1 MRVLPVLSALL
12 LAVVLLPV
20 PRALA
25 QTSAPDPGSTAVASQ
40 VQGQL
45 QEQVEEWV
53 AGAGQDMAR
62 QATSEDA
69 SVSSPVNVETWSEG
83 VLEAAD
89 LDDPTD
95 PTTTWVA
102 VISTAEGPVGV
113 LVIDADGSEPSGA
126 VQQDAELAA
135 ALAALPERAIVLRQ
149 PAPPSAAMGSTT
161 PSAASPQSSSEGTAD
176 TDMASPASPAG
187 STSPA
192 TTADRGDVG
201 DVGDAENYADA
212 GDSADAADPAA
223 SDAWYALVDEVV
235 TALDEQAMA
244 GMSGPVGLPA
254 YAQVLYDR
262 THHVSDTDK
271 AEPQE
276 TSRTLDMAIVYTGL
290 GVLVIGAIIV
300 TTTFVHER
308 RVMAPLREGP
318 ESKKAR
324 AKEPD
329 QTRTP

>member
-1 MRVLPVLSALL
+1 M
-12 LAVVLLPV
+12 
-20 PRALA
+20 
-25 QTSAPDPGSTAVASQ
+25 ASQ

-45 QEQVEEWV
+45 QEQVEEWA

-149 PAPPSAAMGSTT
+149 PAPPSAAMGSAT

-176 TDMASPASPAG
+176 TDMTSPASPA
-187 STSPA
+187 
-192 TTADRGDVG
+192 TAAGRGDAG
-201 DVGDAENYADA
+201 DADAENYADA
-212 GDSADAADPAA
+212 GDSADPAA

-290 GVLVIGAIIV
+290 GVLVIGMIIV

-318 ESKKAR
+318 ESQK

>member
-1 MRVLPVLSALL
+1 MRVLPGLSALL

-45 QEQVEEWV
+45 QEQVEEWA
-53 AGAGQDMAR
+53 AGAGQDVAR

-149 PAPPSAAMGSTT
+149 PAPPSAAMGSAT
-161 PSAASPQSSSEGTAD
+161 PSAASPQSSSEGTAE
-176 TDMASPASPAG
+176 TDMASPASPA
-187 STSPA
+187 
-192 TTADRGDVG
+192 TAGRGDAG
-201 DVGDAENYADA
+201 DADAENYADA
-212 GDSADAADPAA
+212 GDPADAGDSADPAA

-290 GVLVIGAIIV
+290 GVLVIGIIIV

-318 ESKKAR
+318 ESQK

>member
-12 LAVVLLPV
+12 LVVVLLPV

-95 PTTTWVA
+95 PTTTWFA

-149 PAPPSAAMGSTT
+149 PAPPSAAMGSAT

-176 TDMASPASPAG
+176 TDMTSPASPA
-187 STSPA
+187 
-192 TTADRGDVG
+192 TAAGRGDAG
-201 DVGDAENYADA
+201 DADAENYADA
-212 GDSADAADPAA
+212 GDSADPAA

-290 GVLVIGAIIV
+290 GVLVIGIIIV

-318 ESKKAR
+318 ESQK

>member
-1 MRVLPVLSALL
+1 MRVLPGLSALL

-25 QTSAPDPGSTAVASQ
+25 QTSAPDPGPTAVASQ

-45 QEQVEEWV
+45 QEQVEEWA
-53 AGAGQDMAR
+53 AGAGQDVAR

-149 PAPPSAAMGSTT
+149 PAPPSAAMGSAT

-176 TDMASPASPAG
+176 TDMTSPASPA
-187 STSPA
+187 
-192 TTADRGDVG
+192 TAAGRGDAG
-201 DVGDAENYADA
+201 DADAENYADA
-212 GDSADAADPAA
+212 GDSADPAA

-290 GVLVIGAIIV
+290 GVLVIGMIIV

-318 ESKKAR
+318 ESQK

>member
-1 MRVLPVLSALL
+1 MRVLPGLSALL

-45 QEQVEEWV
+45 QEQVEEWA

-149 PAPPSAAMGSTT
+149 PAPPSAAMGSAT
-161 PSAASPQSSSEGTAD
+161 PSAASPQSSSEGTAE
-176 TDMASPASPAG
+176 TDMASPASPA
-187 STSPA
+187 
-192 TTADRGDVG
+192 TAAGRGDAG
-201 DVGDAENYADA
+201 DADAENYADA
-212 GDSADAADPAA
+212 GDSADPAA

-290 GVLVIGAIIV
+290 GVLVIGMIIV

-318 ESKKAR
+318 ESQK

>member
-1 MRVLPVLSALL
+1 MRVLPGLSALL

-20 PRALA
+20 PRTLA

-45 QEQVEEWV
+45 QEQVEEWA
-53 AGAGQDMAR
+53 AGAGQDVAR

-149 PAPPSAAMGSTT
+149 PAPPSAAMGSAT

-176 TDMASPASPAG
+176 TDMTSPASPA
-187 STSPA
+187 
-192 TTADRGDVG
+192 TAAGRGDAG
-201 DVGDAENYADA
+201 DADAENYADA
-212 GDSADAADPAA
+212 GDSADPAA

-290 GVLVIGAIIV
+290 GVLVIGIIIV

-318 ESKKAR
+318 ESQK

>member
-1 MRVLPVLSALL
+1 MRVLPGLSALL

-45 QEQVEEWV
+45 QEQVEEWA
-53 AGAGQDMAR
+53 AGAGQDVAR

-149 PAPPSAAMGSTT
+149 PAPPSAAMGSAT
-161 PSAASPQSSSEGTAD
+161 PSAASPQSSSEGTAE
-176 TDMASPASPAG
+176 TDMASPASPA
-187 STSPA
+187 
-192 TTADRGDVG
+192 TAAGRGDAG
-201 DVGDAENYADA
+201 DADAENYADA
-212 GDSADAADPAA
+212 GDSADPAA

-244 GMSGPVGLPA
+244 GMSGPVGLPT

>member
-95 PTTTWVA
+95 PTTTWFA

-149 PAPPSAAMGSTT
+149 PAPPSAAMGSAT

-176 TDMASPASPAG
+176 TDM
-187 STSPA
+187 TSPA
-192 TTADRGDVG
+192 TAAGRGDAG
-201 DVGDAENYADA
+201 DADAENYADA
-212 GDSADAADPAA
+212 GDPADAGDSADPAA

-290 GVLVIGAIIV
+290 GVLVIGMIIV

-318 ESKKAR
+318 ESQK

>member
-1 MRVLPVLSALL
+1 MRVLPGLSALL

-149 PAPPSAAMGSTT
+149 PAPPSAAMGSAT
-161 PSAASPQSSSEGTAD
+161 PSAASPQSSSEGTAE
-176 TDMASPASPAG
+176 TDMASPASPA
-187 STSPA
+187 
-192 TTADRGDVG
+192 TAAGRGDAG
-201 DVGDAENYADA
+201 DADAENYADA
-212 GDSADAADPAA
+212 GDSADPAA

-290 GVLVIGAIIV
+290 GVLVIGIIIV

-318 ESKKAR
+318 ESQK

>member
-1 MRVLPVLSALL
+1 MRVLPGLSALL

-20 PRALA
+20 PRTLA

-149 PAPPSAAMGSTT
+149 PAPPSAAMGSAT

-176 TDMASPASPAG
+176 TDMTSPASPA
-187 STSPA
+187 
-192 TTADRGDVG
+192 TAAGRGDAG
-201 DVGDAENYADA
+201 DADAENYADA
-212 GDSADAADPAA
+212 GDSADPAA

-290 GVLVIGAIIV
+290 GVLVIGIIIV

-318 ESKKAR
+318 ESQK

>member
-1 MRVLPVLSALL
+1 MRVLPGLSALL

-45 QEQVEEWV
+45 QEQVEEWA
-53 AGAGQDMAR
+53 AGAGQDVAR

-149 PAPPSAAMGSTT
+149 PAPPSAAMGSAT

-176 TDMASPASPAG
+176 TDMASPASPA
-187 STSPA
+187 
-192 TTADRGDVG
+192 TAAGRGDAG
-201 DVGDAENYADA
+201 DADAENYADA
-212 GDSADAADPAA
+212 GDSADPAA

-290 GVLVIGAIIV
+290 GVLVIGMIIV

-318 ESKKAR
+318 ESQK

>member
-1 MRVLPVLSALL
+1 MRVLPGLSALL

-20 PRALA
+20 PRTLA

-45 QEQVEEWV
+45 QEQVEEWA

-149 PAPPSAAMGSTT
+149 PAPPSAAMGSAT

-176 TDMASPASPAG
+176 TDMTSPASPA
-187 STSPA
+187 
-192 TTADRGDVG
+192 TAAGRGDAG
-201 DVGDAENYADA
+201 DADAENYADA
-212 GDSADAADPAA
+212 GDSADPAA

-290 GVLVIGAIIV
+290 GGLVIGISIV

-318 ESKKAR
+318 ESQK

>member
-1 MRVLPVLSALL
+1 MRVLPGLSALL

-20 PRALA
+20 PRTLA

-45 QEQVEEWV
+45 QEQVEEWA

-102 VISTAEGPVGV
+102 VISTAEGPAGV
-113 LVIDADGSEPSGA
+113 LIIDADGSEPSGA

-149 PAPPSAAMGSTT
+149 PAPPSAAMGSAT

-176 TDMASPASPAG
+176 TDMTSPASPA
-187 STSPA
+187 
-192 TTADRGDVG
+192 TAAGRGDAG
-201 DVGDAENYADA
+201 DADAENYADA
-212 GDSADAADPAA
+212 GDSADPAA

-290 GVLVIGAIIV
+290 GVLVIGMIIV

-318 ESKKAR
+318 ESQK

>member
-12 LAVVLLPV
+12 LVVVLLPV

-45 QEQVEEWV
+45 QEQVEEWA
-53 AGAGQDMAR
+53 AGAGQDVAR

-69 SVSSPVNVETWSEG
+69 SVSSPVKTWSEG

-149 PAPPSAAMGSTT
+149 PAPPSAAMGSAT

-176 TDMASPASPAG
+176 TDMTSPASPA
-187 STSPA
+187 
-192 TTADRGDVG
+192 TAAGRGDAG
-201 DVGDAENYADA
+201 DADAENYADA
-212 GDSADAADPAA
+212 GDSADPAA

-290 GVLVIGAIIV
+290 GVLVIGIIIV

-318 ESKKAR
+318 ESQK

>member
-1 MRVLPVLSALL
+1 MRVLPGLSALL
-12 LAVVLLPV
+12 LAVILLPV

-45 QEQVEEWV
+45 QEQVEEWA
-53 AGAGQDMAR
+53 AGAGQDVAR

-69 SVSSPVNVETWSEG
+69 SVGSPVNVETWSEG

-126 VQQDAELAA
+126 VQRDAELAA

-149 PAPPSAAMGSTT
+149 PAPPSAAMGSAT

-176 TDMASPASPAG
+176 TDMTSPASPA
-187 STSPA
+187 
-192 TTADRGDVG
+192 TAAGRGDAG
-201 DVGDAENYADA
+201 DADAENYADA
-212 GDSADAADPAA
+212 GDSADPAA

-290 GVLVIGAIIV
+290 GVLVIGMIIV

-318 ESKKAR
+318 ESQK

>member
-12 LAVVLLPV
+12 LVVVLLPV

-45 QEQVEEWV
+45 QEQVEEWA
-53 AGAGQDMAR
+53 AGAGQDVAR

-149 PAPPSAAMGSTT
+149 PAPPSAAMGSAT

-176 TDMASPASPAG
+176 TDMTSPASPA
-187 STSPA
+187 
-192 TTADRGDVG
+192 TAAGRGDAG
-201 DVGDAENYADA
+201 DADAENYADA
-212 GDSADAADPAA
+212 GDSADPAA

-290 GVLVIGAIIV
+290 GVLVIGIIIV

-318 ESKKAR
+318 ESQK

>member
-1 MRVLPVLSALL
+1 MRVLPGLSALL

-20 PRALA
+20 PRTLA

-45 QEQVEEWV
+45 QEQVEEWA
-53 AGAGQDMAR
+53 AGAGQDVAR
-62 QATSEDA
+62 QATSQDA

-149 PAPPSAAMGSTT
+149 PAPPSAAMGSAT

-176 TDMASPASPAG
+176 TDMTSPASPASPA
-187 STSPA
+187 
-192 TTADRGDVG
+192 TAAGRGDAG
-201 DVGDAENYADA
+201 DADAENYADA
-212 GDSADAADPAA
+212 GDSADPAA

-290 GVLVIGAIIV
+290 GVLVIGIIIV

-318 ESKKAR
+318 ESQK

>member
-45 QEQVEEWV
+45 QEQVEEWA
-53 AGAGQDMAR
+53 AGAGQDVAR

-149 PAPPSAAMGSTT
+149 PAPPSAAMGSAT

-176 TDMASPASPAG
+176 TDMTSPASPA
-187 STSPA
+187 
-192 TTADRGDVG
+192 TAAGRGDAG
-201 DVGDAENYADA
+201 DADAENYADA
-212 GDSADAADPAA
+212 GDSADPAA

-276 TSRTLDMAIVYTGL
+276 TSRTLDMAIVYAGL
-290 GVLVIGAIIV
+290 GVLVIGMIIV

-318 ESKKAR
+318 ESQK

>member
-45 QEQVEEWV
+45 QEQVEEWA
-53 AGAGQDMAR
+53 AGAGQDVAR

-149 PAPPSAAMGSTT
+149 PAPPSAAMGSAT

-176 TDMASPASPAG
+176 TDMTSPASPA
-187 STSPA
+187 
-192 TTADRGDVG
+192 TAAGRGDAG
-201 DVGDAENYADA
+201 DADAENYADA
-212 GDSADAADPAA
+212 GDSADPAA

-290 GVLVIGAIIV
+290 GVLVIGMIIV

-318 ESKKAR
+318 ESQK

>member
-149 PAPPSAAMGSTT
+149 PAPPSAAMGSAT
-161 PSAASPQSSSEGTAD
+161 PSAASPQSSSEGTAE
-176 TDMASPASPAG
+176 TDMASPASPA
-187 STSPA
+187 
-192 TTADRGDVG
+192 TAAGRGDAG
-201 DVGDAENYADA
+201 DADAENYADA
-212 GDSADAADPAA
+212 GDSADPAA

-290 GVLVIGAIIV
+290 GVLVIGMIIV

-318 ESKKAR
+318 ESQK

>member
-149 PAPPSAAMGSTT
+149 PAPPSAAMGSAT

-176 TDMASPASPAG
+176 TDMTSPASPA
-187 STSPA
+187 
-192 TTADRGDVG
+192 TAAGRGDAG
-201 DVGDAENYADA
+201 DADAENYADA
-212 GDSADAADPAA
+212 GDSADPAA

-290 GVLVIGAIIV
+290 GVLVIGMIIV

-318 ESKKAR
+318 ESQK

>member
-1 MRVLPVLSALL
+1 MRVLPGLSALL

-45 QEQVEEWV
+45 QEQVEEWA
-53 AGAGQDMAR
+53 AGAGQDVAR

-149 PAPPSAAMGSTT
+149 PAPPSAAMGSAT

-176 TDMASPASPAG
+176 TDM
-187 STSPA
+187 TSPA
-192 TTADRGDVG
+192 TAAGRGDAG
-201 DVGDAENYADA
+201 DADAENYADA
-212 GDSADAADPAA
+212 GDPADAGDSADPAA

-290 GVLVIGAIIV
+290 GVLVIGIIIV

-318 ESKKAR
+318 ESQK

>member
-1 MRVLPVLSALL
+1 MRVLPGLSALL

-25 QTSAPDPGSTAVASQ
+25 QTSAPDPGSSAVASQ
-40 VQGQL
+40 VQGRL

-53 AGAGQDMAR
+53 TGAGQDMAR
-62 QATSEDA
+62 QAISEDA
-69 SVSSPVNVETWSEG
+69 TVGSPVNVETWSEG

-95 PTTTWVA
+95 PTTTWFA
-102 VISTAEGPVGV
+102 VVSTAEGPVGV
-113 LVIDADGSEPSGA
+113 LVVDADGSEPSGA

-149 PAPPSAAMGSTT
+149 PAPPSAAMGSAT
-161 PSAASPQSSSEGTAD
+161 PSAASPQSSSEGTVID
-176 TDMASPASPAG
+176 PAIPAN
-187 STSPA
+187 PA
-192 TTADRGDVG
+192 TAEDRGDAG
-201 DVGDAENYADA
+201 DAGDAENYADA
-212 GDSADAADPAA
+212 AEAADAADPVA

-290 GVLVIGAIIV
+290 GVLVIGMIIV

-318 ESKKAR
+318 ESQK

>member
-1 MRVLPVLSALL
+1 MRVLPGLSALL

-25 QTSAPDPGSTAVASQ
+25 QTSAPDPGSTGVASQ

-45 QEQVEEWV
+45 QEQVEEWA
-53 AGAGQDMAR
+53 AGAGQDVAR

-69 SVSSPVNVETWSEG
+69 SVSSPVNVETWSDG
-83 VLEAAD
+83 VLDATD

-95 PTTTWVA
+95 PTSTWAA
-102 VISTAEGPVGV
+102 VVSTADGPVGV
-113 LVIDADGSEPSGA
+113 LVVEAGGSEPSGM

-149 PAPPSAAMGSTT
+149 PAPPSAAMGSAT

-176 TDMASPASPAG
+176 TDMTSPASPA
-187 STSPA
+187 
-192 TTADRGDVG
+192 TAAGRGDAG
-201 DVGDAENYADA
+201 DADAENYADA
-212 GDSADAADPAA
+212 GDSADPAA

-244 GMSGPVGLPA
+244 GMSGPGGLPA

-290 GVLVIGAIIV
+290 GVLVIGMIIV

-318 ESKKAR
+318 ESQK

>member
-95 PTTTWVA
+95 PTTTWFA

-149 PAPPSAAMGSTT
+149 PAPPSAAMGSAT
-161 PSAASPQSSSEGTAD
+161 PSAASPQSSSEGTAE
-176 TDMASPASPAG
+176 TDMASPASPA
-187 STSPA
+187 
-192 TTADRGDVG
+192 TAAGRGDAG
-201 DVGDAENYADA
+201 DADAENYADA
-212 GDSADAADPAA
+212 GDSADPAA

-290 GVLVIGAIIV
+290 GVLVIGIIIV

-318 ESKKAR
+318 ESQK

>member
-1 MRVLPVLSALL
+1 MRTLPDLGALL
-12 LAVVLLPV
+12 LAAVLLMGPQV
-20 PRALA
+20 PA
-25 QTSAPDPGSTAVASQ
+25 QASSPAPAPSASLTTAPQ
-40 VQGQL
+40 VQ
-45 QEQVEEWV
+45 EWISRQ
-53 AGAGQDMAR
+53 GQDMIR
-62 QATSEDA
+62 QEIAQDA
-69 SVSSPVNVETWSEG
+69 SAGSPVNVETWSDG
-83 VLEAAD
+83 VLDATD
-89 LDDPTD
+89 LDNPTD

-149 PAPPSAAMGSTT
+149 PAPPSAAMGSAT
-161 PSAASPQSSSEGTAD
+161 PSAASPQSSSEGTAE
-176 TDMASPASPAG
+176 TDMASPASPA
-187 STSPA
+187 
-192 TTADRGDVG
+192 TAAGRGDAG
-201 DVGDAENYADA
+201 DADAENYADA
-212 GDSADAADPAA
+212 GDPADAGDSADPAA

-290 GVLVIGAIIV
+290 GVLVIGIIIV

-318 ESKKAR
+318 ESQK

>member
-1 MRVLPVLSALL
+1 MRVLPGLSALL

-20 PRALA
+20 SRALA

-45 QEQVEEWV
+45 QEQVEEWA
-53 AGAGQDMAR
+53 AGAGQDVAR
-62 QATSEDA
+62 QATSQDA

-149 PAPPSAAMGSTT
+149 PAPPSAAMGSAT

-176 TDMASPASPAG
+176 TDMTSPASPASPA
-187 STSPA
+187 
-192 TTADRGDVG
+192 TAAGRGDAG
-201 DVGDAENYADA
+201 DADAENYADA
-212 GDSADAADPAA
+212 GDSADPAA

-290 GVLVIGAIIV
+290 GVLVIGIIIV

-318 ESKKAR
+318 ESQK

>member
-12 LAVVLLPV
+12 LVVVLLPV

-69 SVSSPVNVETWSEG
+69 SVSSPVNVETWSKG

-95 PTTTWVA
+95 PTTTWFA

-149 PAPPSAAMGSTT
+149 PAPPSAAMGSAT

-176 TDMASPASPAG
+176 TDMTSPASPA
-187 STSPA
+187 
-192 TTADRGDVG
+192 TAAGRGDVG
-201 DVGDAENYADA
+201 DADAENYADA
-212 GDSADAADPAA
+212 GDSADPAA

-290 GVLVIGAIIV
+290 GVLVIGMIIV

-318 ESKKAR
+318 ESQK

>member
-69 SVSSPVNVETWSEG
+69 SVGSPVNVETWSEG

-95 PTTTWVA
+95 PTTTWFA

-126 VQQDAELAA
+126 VQRDAELAA

-176 TDMASPASPAG
+176 TDMTSPASPA
-187 STSPA
+187 
-192 TTADRGDVG
+192 TAAGRGDAG
-201 DVGDAENYADA
+201 DADAENYADA
-212 GDSADAADPAA
+212 GDSADPAA

-290 GVLVIGAIIV
+290 GVLVIGMIIV

>member
-1 MRVLPVLSALL
+1 MRVLPGLSALL

-20 PRALA
+20 PRTLA

-45 QEQVEEWV
+45 QEQVEEWA

-149 PAPPSAAMGSTT
+149 PAPPSAAMGSAT
-161 PSAASPQSSSEGTAD
+161 PSAASPQSSSEGTAE
-176 TDMASPASPAG
+176 TDMASPASPA
-187 STSPA
+187 
-192 TTADRGDVG
+192 TAAGRGDAG
-201 DVGDAENYADA
+201 DADAENYADA
-212 GDSADAADPAA
+212 GDSADPAA

-290 GVLVIGAIIV
+290 GVLVIGMIIV

-318 ESKKAR
+318 ESQK

>member
-45 QEQVEEWV
+45 QEQVEEWA

-95 PTTTWVA
+95 PTTTWFA

-149 PAPPSAAMGSTT
+149 PAPPSAAMGSAT

-176 TDMASPASPAG
+176 TDMTSPASPA
-187 STSPA
+187 
-192 TTADRGDVG
+192 TAAGRGDAG
-201 DVGDAENYADA
+201 DADAENYADA
-212 GDSADAADPAA
+212 GDSADPAA

-290 GVLVIGAIIV
+290 GVLVIGMIIV

-318 ESKKAR
+318 ESQK

>member
-12 LAVVLLPV
+12 LVVVLLPV

-149 PAPPSAAMGSTT
+149 PAPPSAAMGSAT

-176 TDMASPASPAG
+176 TDM
-187 STSPA
+187 TSPA
-192 TTADRGDVG
+192 TAAGRGDA
-201 DVGDAENYADA
+201 DAENYADA
-212 GDSADAADPAA
+212 GDPADAGDSADPAA

-290 GVLVIGAIIV
+290 GVLVIGIIIV

-318 ESKKAR
+318 ESQK

>member
-45 QEQVEEWV
+45 QEQVEEWA
-53 AGAGQDMAR
+53 AGAGQDVAR

-95 PTTTWVA
+95 PTTTWFA

-149 PAPPSAAMGSTT
+149 PAPPSAAMGSAT
-161 PSAASPQSSSEGTAD
+161 PSAASPQSSSEGTAE
-176 TDMASPASPAG
+176 TDMASPASPA
-187 STSPA
+187 
-192 TTADRGDVG
+192 TAAGRGDAG
-201 DVGDAENYADA
+201 DADAENYADA
-212 GDSADAADPAA
+212 GDSADPAA

-290 GVLVIGAIIV
+290 GVLVIGIIIV

-318 ESKKAR
+318 ESQK

>member
-45 QEQVEEWV
+45 QEQVEEWA
-53 AGAGQDMAR
+53 AGAGQDVAR

-149 PAPPSAAMGSTT
+149 PAPPSAAMGSAT

-176 TDMASPASPAG
+176 TDMTSPASPA
-187 STSPA
+187 
-192 TTADRGDVG
+192 TAAGRGDAG
-201 DVGDAENYADA
+201 DADAENYADA
-212 GDSADAADPAA
+212 GDSADPAA

-290 GVLVIGAIIV
+290 GVLVIGIIIV

-318 ESKKAR
+318 ESQK

>member
-12 LAVVLLPV
+12 LVVVLLPV

-149 PAPPSAAMGSTT
+149 PAPPSAAMGSAT

-176 TDMASPASPAG
+176 TDM
-187 STSPA
+187 TSPA
-192 TTADRGDVG
+192 TAAGRGDAG
-201 DVGDAENYADA
+201 DADAENYADA
-212 GDSADAADPAA
+212 GDPADAGDSADPAA

-290 GVLVIGAIIV
+290 GVLVIGIIIV

-318 ESKKAR
+318 ESQK

>member
-95 PTTTWVA
+95 PTTTWFA

-126 VQQDAELAA
+126 VQRDAELAA

-176 TDMASPASPAG
+176 TDMTSPASPA
-187 STSPA
+187 
-192 TTADRGDVG
+192 TAAGRGDAG
-201 DVGDAENYADA
+201 DADAENYADA
-212 GDSADAADPAA
+212 GDSADPAA

-290 GVLVIGAIIV
+290 GVLVIGMIIV

-318 ESKKAR
+318 ESQK

>member
-1 MRVLPVLSALL
+1 MRVLPGLSALL

-69 SVSSPVNVETWSEG
+69 SVGSPVNVETWSEG

-95 PTTTWVA
+95 PTTTWFA

-126 VQQDAELAA
+126 VQRDAELAA
-135 ALAALPERAIVLRQ
+135 ALAALPERAIDRRHA
-149 PAPPSAAMGSTT
+149 APPSAAVGGAT
-161 PSAASPQSSSEGTAD
+161 PSAASPESSSGGTAD
-176 TDMASPASPAG
+176 TDMTSPASPA
-187 STSPA
+187 
-192 TTADRGDVG
+192 TAAGRGDAG
-201 DVGDAENYADA
+201 DADAENYADA
-212 GDSADAADPAA
+212 GDSADPAA

-290 GVLVIGAIIV
+290 GVLVIGIIIV
-300 TTTFVHER
+300 TTTFVHGR
-308 RVMAPLREGP
+308 RVMAPLCEGP
-318 ESKKAR
+318 ESQK

>member
-45 QEQVEEWV
+45 QEQVEEWA

-149 PAPPSAAMGSTT
+149 PAPPSAAMGSAT

-176 TDMASPASPAG
+176 TDMTSPASPA
-187 STSPA
+187 
-192 TTADRGDVG
+192 TAAGRGDAG
-201 DVGDAENYADA
+201 DADAENYADA
-212 GDSADAADPAA
+212 GDSADPAA

-290 GVLVIGAIIV
+290 GVLVIGIIIV

-318 ESKKAR
+318 ESQK

>member
-1 MRVLPVLSALL
+1 MRVLPGLSALL
-12 LAVVLLPV
+12 LAVILLPV

-25 QTSAPDPGSTAVASQ
+25 QTSAPDPGSTALASQ

-69 SVSSPVNVETWSEG
+69 SVGSPVNVETWSEG

-95 PTTTWVA
+95 PTTTWAA
-102 VISTAEGPVGV
+102 VISTAEGPAGV

-126 VQQDAELAA
+126 VQRDAELAA

-149 PAPPSAAMGSTT
+149 PAPPSAAMGSAT

-176 TDMASPASPAG
+176 TDMTSPASPA
-187 STSPA
+187 
-192 TTADRGDVG
+192 TAAGRGDAG
-201 DVGDAENYADA
+201 DADAENYADA

-244 GMSGPVGLPA
+244 GMSGPVGLPT

-290 GVLVIGAIIV
+290 GVLVIGIIIV
-300 TTTFVHER
+300 VHER

-318 ESKKAR
+318 ESQK

>member
-1 MRVLPVLSALL
+1 MRVLPGLSALL

-45 QEQVEEWV
+45 QEQVEEWA
-53 AGAGQDMAR
+53 AGAGQDVAR

-149 PAPPSAAMGSTT
+149 PAPPSAAMGSAT
-161 PSAASPQSSSEGTAD
+161 PSAASPQSSSEGTAE
-176 TDMASPASPAG
+176 TDMASPASPA
-187 STSPA
+187 
-192 TTADRGDVG
+192 TAAGRGDAG
-201 DVGDAENYADA
+201 DADAENYADA
-212 GDSADAADPAA
+212 GDSADPAA

-290 GVLVIGAIIV
+290 GVLVIGMIIV

-318 ESKKAR
+318 ESQK